1 MGRPKKEQEPEMV
14 KCKIVK
20 MEDSLRKHKVGDII
34 ELESSLYETLE
45 SWGFVEPLENGE

>member
-1 MGRPKKEQEPEMV
+1 MV

-45 SWGFVEPLENGE
+45 SWGFVKSEDYIEPVGDGE